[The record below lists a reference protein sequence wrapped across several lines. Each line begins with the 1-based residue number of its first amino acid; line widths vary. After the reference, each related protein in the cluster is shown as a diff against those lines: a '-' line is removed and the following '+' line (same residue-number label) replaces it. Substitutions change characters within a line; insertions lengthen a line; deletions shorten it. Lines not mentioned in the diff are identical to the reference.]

1 MQYEFL
7 KINNNEIFEGPI
19 LLTPNLFKDQR
30 GFFYESWNYK
40 VFNKIIDRKIDFVQ
54 DNHSKS
60 SKGVLRGLHYQ
71 LNPFSQGKLIRCTSG
86 KIFDVIVN
94 LKKNSSQYKKWI
106 GIQLDDLEKKQLW
119 IPEGFAHGFLCL
131 SNLAEVEYK
140 TNQYWNK
147 NYERSIIWNDPDLAI
162 KWPLDF
168 LIKKEIIISDSD
180 KNGISVNK
188 AEADGDIFL

>member
-7 KINNNEIFEGPI
+7 KINDYEIFEGPI
-19 LLTPNLFKDQR
+19 LLTPNIFHDQR

-40 VFNKIIDRKIDFVQ
+40 VLNKIIDREINFLQ

-71 LNPFSQGKLIRCTSG
+71 INPFAQGKLLRCTFG

-94 LKKNSSQYKKWI
+94 LKKNSSQYKKWFGLELNDI
-106 GIQLDDLEKKQLW
+106 EKKQLW

-131 SNLAEVEYK
+131 SNHAEVEYK

-162 KWPLDF
+162 DWPIEF
-168 LIKKEIIISDSD
+168 LMEKEITLSESD
-180 KNGISVNK
+180 KKGITINK
-188 AEADGDIFL
+188 AEAEGDIFL

>member
-147 NYERSIIWNDPDLAI
+147 NYERSIIWNDKTINIAWPKDYI
-162 KWPLDF
+162 KEFNLS
-168 LIKKEIIISDSD
+168 ISSKDNNGMTLKYAEET
-180 KNGISVNK
+180 KN
-188 AEADGDIFL
+188 IFL